1 MRNFYPVKAISNLVV
16 ISAFSIL
23 LISCSKSQPKPP
35 INPELPVT
43 ITAFAPA
50 KGLPN
55 TVVTI
60 TGTNFNTTIAN
71 NTVTFNGVAA
81 KINSV
86 TATQIVATVPA
97 TAVTGKIELLS
108 NGKKAASAT
117 GFTVTTGSM
126 TDFASLG
133 AINIDQIKFDG
144 TGRMFGAD
152 GTNVYEIKPDAQE
165 VYYTNTSVSN
175 FTGFAADEQG
185 NLYIPVAG
193 TILKVSPGKNVS
205 VLAGSATST
214 GLADGAGA
222 VAKLGSQSIDLPI
235 NAAGNLYYLSSG
247 GCVFKVTP
255 AGVATIIAGG
265 KTGEQGYVDGK
276 GSAAR
281 FGVMTRGTA
290 DPTGNVY
297 IVDADHFRIRKIT
310 PEGEVST
317 VIGNGAF
324 GLTDGEGTNAQI
336 FGPQSLVSD
345 AEGNIFFSDADF
357 ENHLYR
363 IRMLNKL
370 GQVITLISGNT
381 TNGIVNGALGTA
393 TTNRP
398 LGLAFDSTGNLYIVN
413 SGVHKISKVT
423 FN

>member
-1 MRNFYPVKAISNLVV
+1 MRNFYPVKAILNLVV

-23 LISCSKSQPKPP
+23 IISCSKSQPKPP
-35 INPELPVT
+35 VNTEVPVT
-43 ITAFAPA
+43 INAFVPA

-55 TVVTI
+55 TVVTV
-60 TGTNFNTTIAN
+60 TGTNFNTVLAN

-86 TATQIVATVPA
+86 TATQIEVTVPA
-97 TAVTGKIELLS
+97 TAATGKIELIS
-108 NGKKAASAT
+108 KGKKAASAT
-117 GFTVTTGSM
+117 NFTVTTGVM

-152 GTNVYEIKPDAQE
+152 GANVYEIKPGAQQL
-165 VYYTNTSVSN
+165 YYTNTSVSN
-175 FTGFAADEQG
+175 FTGFAADIQS
-185 NLYIPVAG
+185 NLYLPVAG
-193 TILKVSPGKNVS
+193 TILKVSPQKNVS
-205 VLAGSATST
+205 VLVGSATSA
-214 GLADGAGA
+214 GLAEGTGVA
-222 VAKLGSQSIDLPI
+222 AKLGSQSIDLPI
-235 NAAGNLYYLSSG
+235 DAAGNLYYLSSG

-290 DPTGNVY
+290 DPSGNVY
-297 IVDADHFRIRKIT
+297 VVDADHFRIRKIT
-310 PEGEVST
+310 SEGEVTT
-317 VIGNGAF
+317 VTGNGTF
-324 GLTDGEGTNAQI
+324 GLTDGQGTDAQI

-381 TNGIVNGALGTA
+381 TNGIVNGPIGTA

>member
-1 MRNFYPVKAISNLVV
+1 MRNFYPVKAILNLVV

-23 LISCSKSQPKPP
+23 IISCSKSQPKPP
-35 INPELPVT
+35 VNTEVPVT
-43 ITAFAPA
+43 INAFVPA

-55 TVVTI
+55 TVVTV
-60 TGTNFNTTIAN
+60 TGTNFNTVLAN

-86 TATQIVATVPA
+86 TATQIEVTVPA
-97 TAVTGKIELLS
+97 TAATGKIELIS
-108 NGKKAASAT
+108 KGKKAASAT
-117 GFTVTTGSM
+117 NFTVTTGVM

-152 GTNVYEIKPDAQE
+152 GANVYEIKPGAQQL
-165 VYYTNTSVSN
+165 YYTNTSVSN
-175 FTGFAADEQG
+175 FTGFAADIQG
-185 NLYIPVAG
+185 NLYLPVAG
-193 TILKVSPGKNVS
+193 TILKVSPQKNVS
-205 VLAGSATST
+205 VLVGSATSA
-214 GLADGAGA
+214 GLAEGTGVA
-222 VAKLGSQSIDLPI
+222 AKLGSQSIDLPI
-235 NAAGNLYYLSSG
+235 DAAGNLYYLSSG

-290 DPTGNVY
+290 DPSGNVY
-297 IVDADHFRIRKIT
+297 VVDADHFRIRKIT
-310 PEGEVST
+310 SEGEVTT
-317 VIGNGAF
+317 VTGNGTF
-324 GLTDGEGTNAQI
+324 GLTDGQGTDAQI

-381 TNGIVNGALGTA
+381 TNGIVNGPIGTA